1 MKQKTLFF
9 SILLLAA
16 IILSACTAAGG
27 ADALVL
33 ESTDIAVEGNE
44 STDNADSPEVNTSDP
59 DDKYLR
65 TRLAEGETPPAM
77 VLILGTFKLEDTEF
91 AIDSAQAAELLPLW
105 KALRSLSES
114 ETVAAE
120 ELQAVI
126 NQVQDTMTAE
136 QIAAI
141 ESMEL
146 TMQDLG
152 AIAEELGL
160 ELNNFGGR
168 FGELSPEMQA
178 TREAARESGQNPFGD
193 EFPGGGQGAGPGG
206 GIPGGGPGGG
216 QGFGGGELSPEAR
229 QTAIAERG
237 GVRGAQLGINPFLL
251 EAVIEFLET
260 KT

>member
-1 MKQKTLFF
+1 MKQMTFF
-9 SILLLAA
+9 ITILLLAA
-16 IILSACTAAGG
+16 IILSACSAAGG
-27 ADALVL
+27 DAAQVA
-33 ESTDIAVEGNE
+33 ENIATAIEENE
-44 STDNADSPEVNTSDP
+44 AAIDADSPADSVSEPAGENI
-59 DDKYLR
+59 R

-77 VLILGTFKLEDTEF
+77 MLILGTFKLEDTEF

-114 ETVAAE
+114 ETVATE

-141 ESMEL
+141 GSMEL
-146 TMQDLG
+146 TLQNLG
-152 AIAEELGL
+152 PIAEDLGL
-160 ELNNFGGR
+160 ELGNFGGR

-178 TREAARESGQNPFGD
+178 TREAARESGQ
-193 EFPGGGQGAGPGG
+193 FPGGGQGTGPGS
-206 GIPGGGPGGG
+206 GIPASGPGGG
-216 QGFGGGELSPEAR
+216 QGLGGGELSPEAR

-260 KT
+260 KI

>member
-9 SILLLAA
+9 SILLLAT

-44 STDNADSPEVNTSDP
+44 STDNADSPEVNASDP

-65 TRLAEGETPPAM
+65 TRLAEGETPLAM
-77 VLILGTFKLEDTEF
+77 MLILGTFKLEDTEF

-105 KALRSLSES
+105 KALRSLSQS

-178 TREAARESGQNPFGD
+178 TREAARESGQ
-193 EFPGGGQGAGPGG
+193 FPGGGQGSGPGG
-206 GIPGGGPGGG
+206 GIPGSGPGGG

-251 EAVIEFLET
+251 EVVIEFLET